1 MKHASWWGVVWC
13 VLLLCLVGC
22 SAPAAKSAASPGY
35 GGAMAP
41 QADSVQTA
49 DEGVAMEESG
59 EADMAPPAP
68 PEPVANVPLAERTYA
83 AGSTRG
89 GPPPA
94 QAPMPVAKPAPAKMR
109 TELEARDKPAEV
121 APTAGGKKTAAP
133 GADKPAVASQMLV
146 YTAEL
151 HMRVQE
157 VPKAIDAV
165 EKLAKASGGYL
176 VVRQDNRITV
186 RVPSAKF
193 DATLD
198 ELVELGE
205 LTHRNVSIEDV
216 TDLYFDMQTR
226 MKNLEVVKKRLEE
239 LLEKAK
245 TVDESLAVQRQLERV
260 TVELER
266 LRGKLKLLAELVMF
280 STITVTFTPK
290 STEHLESQ
298 VRLPFPWMDRLGL
311 GELLRL

>member
-1 MKHASWWGVVWC
+1 MKQLLSWL
-13 VLLLCLVGC
+13 VLLIAVVGC
-22 SAPAAKSAASPGY
+22 GAAKSGDAASS
-35 GGAMAP
+35 GGAAYPGAP
-41 QADSVQTA
+41 MADSVQTVSEGEMMEA
-49 DEGVAMEESG
+49 DE
-59 EADMAPPAP
+59 APPAP
-68 PEPVANVPLAERTYA
+68 PEPSPAPEGAMVAGRAS
-83 AGSTRG
+83 AGSTG
-89 GPPPA
+89 GAPPPA
-94 QAPMPVAKPAPAKMR
+94 QAPMPAAKAAPAR
-109 TELEARDKPAEV
+109 QPDLAARDNRDKAESPSGAPV
-121 APTAGGKKTAAP
+121 AS
-133 GADKPAVASQMLV
+133 GAQKAAVASQMLV
-146 YTAEL
+146 YTADIRL
-151 HMRVQE
+151 RVQE

-165 EKLAKASGGYL
+165 EKLAKEMGGYL

-193 DATLD
+193 DASLD
-198 ELVELGE
+198 ELVKLGE

-245 TVDESLAVQRQLERV
+245 TVEESLAVQRQLERV
-260 TVELER
+260 TIELER

-280 STITVTFTPK
+280 STITVMLEPK
-290 STEHLESQ
+290 STEHIDSK

>member
-1 MKHASWWGVVWC
+1 MKQLLSWL
-13 VLLLCLVGC
+13 VLLIAVVGC
-22 SAPAAKSAASPGY
+22 GAAKSGDAASS
-35 GGAMAP
+35 GGAAYPGAPMAE
-41 QADSVQTA
+41 SVQTVSDGEMMEA
-49 DEGVAMEESG
+49 DEAQ
-59 EADMAPPAP
+59 APPAP
-68 PEPVANVPLAERTYA
+68 PAPAPAPAPVARHVN
-83 AGSTRG
+83 AGTSG
-89 GPPPA
+89 GAPPPA
-94 QAPMPVAKPAPAKMR
+94 QAPMPAAKAAPAR
-109 TELEARDKPAEV
+109 ERPEEAARDTRDKAESPSGAPV
-121 APTAGGKKTAAP
+121 AS
-133 GADKPAVASQMLV
+133 GAQKPAVASQMLV
-146 YTAEL
+146 YTADL
-151 HMRVQE
+151 RLRVQE

-165 EKLAKASGGYL
+165 EKLAKEMGGYL

-193 DATLD
+193 DASLD
-198 ELVELGE
+198 ELVKLGE

-245 TVDESLAVQRQLERV
+245 TVEESLAVQRQLERV
-260 TVELER
+260 TIELER

-280 STITVTFTPK
+280 STITVVLEPK
-290 STEHLESQ
+290 STEHIDPK

>member
-1 MKHASWWGVVWC
+1 MKQLLSWL
-13 VLLLCLVGC
+13 VLLITVVGC
-22 SAPAAKSAASPGY
+22 GAAKSGDAASS
-35 GGAMAP
+35 GGAAYPGAPMAE
-41 QADSVQTA
+41 SVQTVSDGEMMEA
-49 DEGVAMEESG
+49 DEAP
-59 EADMAPPAP
+59 APPAP
-68 PEPVANVPLAERTYA
+68 PAPAPAPVARHVN
-83 AGSTRG
+83 AGTSG
-89 GPPPA
+89 GAPPPA
-94 QAPMPVAKPAPAKMR
+94 QAPMPAAKAAPAR
-109 TELEARDKPAEV
+109 ERPEEAARDTRGDKPAESSPV
-121 APTAGGKKTAAP
+121 ASGGQ
-133 GADKPAVASQMLV
+133 KPAVASQMLV
-146 YTAEL
+146 YTADIRL
-151 HMRVQE
+151 RVQE

-165 EKLAKASGGYL
+165 EKLAKEMGGYL

-193 DATLD
+193 DASLD
-198 ELVELGE
+198 ELVKLGE

-245 TVDESLAVQRQLERV
+245 TVEESLAVQRQLERV
-260 TVELER
+260 TIELER

-280 STITVTFTPK
+280 STISVVLEPK
-290 STEHLESQ
+290 STEHIDSK

>member
-1 MKHASWWGVVWC
+1 MKLLSWL
-13 VLLLCLVGC
+13 VLLIAVVGC
-22 SAPAAKSAASPGY
+22 GAAKSGDAASS
-35 GGAMAP
+35 GGAAYPGAP
-41 QADSVQTA
+41 MADSVQTVSEGEMMMEA
-49 DEGVAMEESG
+49 DE
-59 EADMAPPAP
+59 APPAP
-68 PEPVANVPLAERTYA
+68 PEPAPVARHVT
-83 AGSTRG
+83 AGTSG
-89 GPPPA
+89 GAPPPA
-94 QAPMPVAKPAPAKMR
+94 QAPMPAAKAAPAR
-109 TELEARDKPAEV
+109 ERPEEAARDTRDKAQSPSGAPV
-121 APTAGGKKTAAP
+121 AS
-133 GADKPAVASQMLV
+133 GAQKAAVASQMLV
-146 YTAEL
+146 YTADIRL
-151 HMRVQE
+151 RVQE

-165 EKLAKASGGYL
+165 EKLAKEMGGYL

-193 DATLD
+193 DASLD
-198 ELVELGE
+198 ELVKLGE

-245 TVDESLAVQRQLERV
+245 TVEESLAVQRQLERV
-260 TVELER
+260 TIELER

-280 STITVTFTPK
+280 STITVMLEPK
-290 STEHLESQ
+290 STEHIDSK